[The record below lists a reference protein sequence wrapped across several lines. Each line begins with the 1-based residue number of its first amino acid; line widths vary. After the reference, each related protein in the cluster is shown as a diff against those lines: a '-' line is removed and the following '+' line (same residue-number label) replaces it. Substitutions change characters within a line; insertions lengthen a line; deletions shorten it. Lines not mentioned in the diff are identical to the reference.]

1 MKLVH
6 WPLMG
11 GLLHLVQRWGKRA
24 GSQPAQVPH
33 RCTKCNSPPIN
44 GSVPIAVLQYNSP
57 LLGSFNMGVKGL
69 KALALRV
76 WPWLY
81 HYPKS
86 VLKYNKIETDL
97 LSTSLHCS
105 SYVAE
110 ITDGVISY
118 VTTSSH
124 WTVFMITGL
133 DRTYHAHQF
142 IFSFF
147 YRVVDWAGYPS
158 AFYCTLNTQY
168 RIVSYHVKMPQPY
181 TAFAFCPLCI
191 T

>member
-1 MKLVH
+1 LF
-6 WPLMG
+6 G
-11 GLLHLVQRWGKRA
+11 RDYI
-24 GSQPAQVPH
+24 
-33 RCTKCNSPPIN
+33 TD
-44 GSVPIAVLQYNSP
+44 
-57 LLGSFNMGVKGL
+57 
-69 KALALRV
+69 
-76 WPWLY
+76 
-81 HYPKS
+81 PKS

-124 WTVFMITGL
+124 WTAFMIIGL

-147 YRVVDWAGYPS
+147 SSIFLFVPCGRLSWLSVSFLLHVKYTVS
-158 AFYCTLNTQY
+158 Y
-168 RIVSYHVKMPQPY
+168 RISYHVKMPQPY